1 MALEKLESFT
11 PNDKSLDN
19 IMQALTKQPKS
30 TTFTVTQK
38 IDVTGDKET
47 IRKLDQVEKAM
58 ESTKAA
64 ADKLTEMP
72 VSVSKRD
79 AKALEQ
85 QSKLQA
91 QQAKRLEE
99 AKTRIQKK
107 AKPGGKI
114 NDPQLSALRHLLP
127 KDQLEEIIASA
138 LPDVKDYMANA
149 AKATTKQ
156 KEAYKERQQDLV
168 QAVNAY
174 RALRGISA
182 VTDLEKQFPGISEA
196 MEVATGN
203 TRTSNHTMA
212 NMMGTFRTVL
222 EQEGAEGL
230 IKVLRDAYKGMA
242 DTGIE
247 SILKNANVNWSK
259 VIEEGIEA
267 KYQAKPNAKMRA
279 AQKASSVNESSQ
291 PETQPVT
298 SSAVQAEKEQNARS
312 EGEAIGKARAE
323 GEQQGE
329 KEAKKEQTPDTS
341 THEERVEKAR
351 EEGKEEGQAKA
362 EAKAEAET
370 KAADEAAKAAA
381 KVEEEQRKANRERST
396 EDLKA
401 QIKAEYEAK
410 KKAGL
415 IVTKQKDFMW
425 TDGATWEE
433 KTGYATYQTRTF
445 KEDEKG
451 NVSIDNGPYRMDY
464 SSLTKQLIAADTEVQ
479 TLQHDIGIL
488 KKEYSSI
495 DISPWE
501 DRLKQVKAEQEAIW
515 EEAQKFGAQSGYV
528 PEFEQFVD
536 ARKKNQEE
544 IATKL
549 AMKDS
554 LADAKTAQAVQKEL
568 ERNAQRLRESNIRD
582 IEGKLSSQ
590 IIQLDNKE
598 ASIIQDRDAIQEKY
612 KNIDLSS
619 WGKQLDLVREKQRAI
634 TNQVD
639 ALRQDGTYQASIQK
653 FDDARK
659 ANKERIEAE
668 KESKAALSE
677 AQIAEKAQ
685 KAGENY
691 LQKDLVAQIKQ
702 ADTQVKTLEREM
714 EILTKKYEGI
724 DLSAWTKQ
732 LEEAKTTQRA
742 ILDDAKQYA
751 DKPEFKDAYQ
761 SFLDQREK
769 NQRSIETEIAKR
781 NTIDAAR
788 EAKAVE
794 AARSNLSKKAS
805 GIHSMFWKTKDYT
818 DLQSMISGATTSKA
832 IEDAENAYNALVAK
846 INKSRDKIKSSTGT
860 MDDWQN
866 AKGKQERGDQII
878 QDYVEKFQMLGESAE
893 QAEQRVKPLRDAL
906 TEWRKSDLNAEGGI
920 EAFAS
925 GIEGFNKAEAQL
937 KHDLSSARNQK
948 SISDKADK
956 LLKTEN
962 VNNFNTLET
971 AVKDVTSAYSELR
984 KIEQESINAP
994 LPFKDYDAAITAAT
1008 EKLEKYKAILS
1019 SVLEDYY
1026 KTPLKELNGDMFK
1039 DADYLRANQK
1049 SSFRKNVEKMQ
1060 SEELSLEESRII
1072 SVRKAYEEYVEA
1084 FQQYASL
1091 MAKNVDGSQT
1101 KALEEQRD
1109 VVRQLGEA
1117 FGALYE
1123 QMDQKMGSEK
1133 LESAMQDLVDLGP
1146 KAEQSAINKVLSSYQ
1161 NTLFNTKQ
1169 KAQTLGQIDAIPE
1182 IEKLEQELTQLTERT
1197 NEGKLSWAEFLD
1209 VLSSR
1214 NITAQVQDWQMAPK
1228 MWAAAQ
1234 QEMQEEVKKLP
1245 EIVQDVWNRVND
1257 LSAEGLTKAGSNIIK
1272 GLKEQATQLTQLYG
1286 TEAFNPALD
1295 KFNQTY
1301 QQFIQNRDL
1310 GKYNPKNDFGL
1321 LMGSGQIKTIDD
1333 MKASMD
1339 AYAQS
1344 AQFGKLASESVDQ
1357 ATGQVIRTYQSA
1369 NGQVITLKGS
1379 LDQLNNG
1386 WRMQASSATVAGAA
1400 IKNVISSFSGMAK
1413 AVTFMFSM
1421 HAIMGKL
1428 RQEVTQGMNTFK
1440 EFDHTLTTISYTMNL
1455 SQKQLQDMGQSAI
1468 DMAQDLSMSV
1478 ANAESIFQIYANM
1491 NTTAQEIQET
1501 AKPTAILSN
1510 LSGVDASTA
1519 ADEVQGILEQFNMLK
1534 DGEADVA
1541 EASMHVVD
1549 VLDNIS
1555 ANVAMDYAK

>member
-11 PNDKSLDN
+11 PLAKSPEDFF
-19 IMQALTKQPKS
+19 QSLTKQAKS

-58 ESTKAA
+58 ENTKAA
-64 ADKLTEMP
+64 ADRLTDMP
-72 VSVSKRD
+72 VSISKRE
-79 AKALEQ
+79 AKVLER
-85 QSKLQA
+85 QSKVQA
-91 QQAKRLEE
+91 QQAKKLEE
-99 AKTRIQKK
+99 AKARIQRD
-107 AKPGGKI
+107 AKSGGKV
-114 NDPQLSALRHLLP
+114 NDPQLSALRNLLP
-127 KDQLEEIIASA
+127 KAKLEEIIASA
-138 LPDVKDYMANA
+138 LPEVQDYIANA
-149 AKATTKQ
+149 AKATSKQ
-156 KEAYKERQQDLV
+156 REHYKEQQQDLV

-174 RALRGISA
+174 RAIQGISSTA
-182 VTDLEKQFPGISEA
+182 SLEKQFPGISQA
-196 MEVATGN
+196 MDVAVSN
-203 TRTSNHTMA
+203 TRFSNEKIT
-212 NMMGTFRTVL
+212 NTIGTFRTIL
-222 EQEGAEGL
+222 EQEGAAGLKTVIEKAYEGL
-230 IKVLRDAYKGMA
+230 SDTGIGSILRDA
-242 DTGIE
+242 IP
-247 SILKNANVNWSK
+247 NWTK
-259 VIEEGIEA
+259 VLEEGIEA
-267 KYQAKPNAKMRA
+267 EYQARPNAKTRA
-279 AQKASSVNESSQ
+279 NQQTNNSNQSSQ
-291 PETQPVT
+291 PEFQT
-298 SSAVQAEKEQNARS
+298 SASTTPQTEKVQNARS

-329 KEAKKEQTPDTS
+329 KEAKKQQTSDS
-341 THEERVEKAR
+341 NTHKERVEKAR
-351 EEGKEEGQAKA
+351 EEGKEEGQVKA
-362 EAKAEAET
+362 EARIEAET
-370 KAADEAAKAAA
+370 KAADEVAKATA
-381 KVEEEQRKANRERST
+381 KIEEEQRKKNREKTT

-401 QIKAEYEAK
+401 QIQAEYEAK

-425 TDGATWEE
+425 TNGATWEE

-445 KEDEKG
+445 KEDEDG
-451 NVSIDNGPYRMDY
+451 NVSIDSGPYRMDY
-464 SSLTKQLIAADTEVQ
+464 SSLTKQLIAADTEAQ
-479 TLQHDIGIL
+479 TLQHDIKIL
-488 KKEYSSI
+488 QKEYSSI
-495 DISPWE
+495 NIAPWQ
-501 DRLKQVKAEQEAIW
+501 DRLKQVEEEQKAIW
-515 EEAQKFGAQSGYV
+515 DEAQKYGTQSGYAT
-528 PEFEQFVD
+528 EFEQFVN
-536 ARKKNQEE
+536 ARSKNQQEV
-544 IATKL
+544 IAKL

-554 LADAKTAQAVQKEL
+554 LADAKTAEAVQKEL
-568 ERNAQRLRESNIRD
+568 ERNAQRLRETNIRN

-590 IIQLDNKE
+590 IIQADNKE
-598 ASIIQDRDAIQEKY
+598 ASIIQERDAIAAKY
-612 KNIDLSS
+612 KDIDLTP
-619 WGKQLDLVREKQRAI
+619 WAKQLDLIREKQKEI

-639 ALRQDGTYQASIQK
+639 ILRNDNTYQAAIQK
-653 FDDARK
+653 FDEARK
-659 ANKERIEAE
+659 ANQDRLTAE
-668 KESKAALSE
+668 KDSKVTLSE

-685 KAGENY
+685 KAGEKY

-769 NQRSIETEIAKR
+769 NQRRIETEIAKK

-794 AARSNLSKKAS
+794 AAQSNLSKKAS

-878 QDYVEKFQMLGESAE
+878 QDYIEKFQMLGESAE

-925 GIEGFNKAEAQL
+925 GVEGFNKAEAQL

-971 AVKDVTSAYSELR
+971 AVKDVTAAYSDLR

-994 LPFKDYDAAITAAT
+994 LPFKDYDAAIAAAT
-1008 EKLEKYKAILS
+1008 EKLEKYKAVLS
-1019 SVLEDYY
+1019 SVLDDYY
-1026 KTPLKELNGDMFK
+1026 KTSSKDLNGDMFK

-1072 SVRKAYEEYVEA
+1072 SVRKAYEEYVGA
-1084 FQQYASL
+1084 FQNYASL

-1101 KALEEQRD
+1101 KALEEQREA
-1109 VVRQLGEA
+1109 VKQLGESYDT
-1117 FGALYE
+1117 LYNQIE
-1123 QMDQKMGSEK
+1123 QKIGPEK
-1133 LESAMQDLVDLGP
+1133 LKTAVQDLTVLEP
-1146 KAEQSAINKVLSSYQ
+1146 KIIQESINKVLSSYQ
-1161 NTLFNTKQ
+1161 NTLFSTKQ
-1169 KAQTLGQIDAIPE
+1169 KAQILGQTDAIPE
-1182 IEKLEQELTQLTERT
+1182 IEKLEQELIELSIRV
-1197 NEGKLSWAEFLD
+1197 NEGKVTWSEFLD
-1209 VLSSR
+1209 TLSSQ
-1214 NITAQVQDWQMAPK
+1214 NITAQVQDWQMAPQ

-1234 QEMQEEVKKLP
+1234 AEMQEELKKLP
-1245 EIVQDVWNRVND
+1245 EIVQDAWNRVND
-1257 LSAEGLTKAGSNIIK
+1257 LSTEGLTKAGANAIK
-1272 GLKEQATQLTQLYG
+1272 SLKGQATELVKLYG
-1286 TEAFNPALD
+1286 TEGFQPALD
-1295 KFNQTY
+1295 AFNKQY
-1301 QQFIQNRDL
+1301 QLFTQNKEL
-1310 GKYNPKNDFGL
+1310 GKYSQNNNLGL
-1321 LMGSGQIKTIDD
+1321 LVDSEQIKTIDD
-1333 MKASMD
+1333 MKTSMD
-1339 AYAQS
+1339 QYAQS
-1344 AQFGKLASESVDQ
+1344 MQLGKLASESVDQ
-1357 ATGQVIRTYQSA
+1357 ATGQVVQTYQTA
-1369 NGQVITLKGS
+1369 NGQIITLKGS

-1386 WRMQASSATVAGAA
+1386 WRMQVSSAQAAGSV
-1400 IKNVISSFSGMAK
+1400 IKNVISSFSGMGK
-1413 AVTFMFSM
+1413 AIAYMVSM
-1421 HAIMGKL
+1421 YAVMGKL
-1428 RQEVTQGMNTFK
+1428 RQEITQGLNTFK
-1440 EFDHTLTTISYTMNL
+1440 QFDSTLTNISYTMNL
-1455 SQKQLQDMGQSAI
+1455 SQKELQNMGQAAI
-1468 DMAQDLSMSV
+1468 DMAQDLSLSV
-1478 ANAESIFQIYANM
+1478 SNAESIFQIYANM

-1534 DGEADVA
+1534 DEEADVA
-1541 EASMHVVD
+1541 ETSMHVVD